1 MITPILSTKLF
12 IPPLRSKAVLRP
24 RLIER
29 MDDSL
34 QRKLTL
40 ISAPAGFG
48 KTTLIGE
55 WVAGC
60 GRPVAWLSLD
70 EGDRDPARFLTCL
83 VAAIRTIEASIGEG
97 VFAILQSPLP
107 PSIPMIL
114 TALINEITAIPIDFV
129 LVLDDYHVI
138 DAKPVDDML
147 DFLLEH
153 LPFRM
158 HLVIMTRE
166 DPRLPLARLRARG
179 QLTELR
185 ATDLRFTRTEA
196 AGFLN
201 ETMGLNLSPE
211 HIDALGART
220 EGWIAGLQLAA
231 ISMQGHQDAAGFIQ
245 SFNGSHHFVLDYLV
259 EEVLERQS
267 ESVQTFLLRT
277 SILDRLCGPLCDA
290 VLLDSSSSGQETL
303 KDLERANLFI
313 VPLDNERR
321 WYRYHH
327 LFADLLRQR
336 MNQNST
342 SSTAIERSVSVAEL
356 HRRASAWYEDNGL
369 EIEAFNHAA
378 AAGDADRAA
387 RLVEGNGMP
396 LLYRG
401 VVTPVLNWLKSL
413 RKAFLDERPSLWV
426 MYASTLLMA
435 GQLTGVERK
444 LQAAEAALQ
453 DVLLDDMLDDK
464 TKDLVGLIASTR
476 ATLATLAITDQSVGA
491 ERKLRAAEAVLQ
503 STEPDDKT
511 HDLVGLIAPIRGVSG
526 NSQHYLETIVL
537 QARRALA
544 YLHPHNL
551 PVRSAA
557 AWMLA
562 RAYQLQGNR
571 ADAEQAFI
579 EAIAISQTIE
589 NNIITIVATIGLG
602 NIQEA
607 NNQLSMAN
615 ETYKRALQLV
625 GDLPLPVACEAHLG
639 LARILFEWND
649 LDAAERHAQE
659 SIQLAKQLQNLD
671 SIITCEE
678 FLARLRLA
686 KGENAQR
693 QVPLTQSLI
702 EPLSEREL
710 KVLRLIAQGLSNQ
723 EIGDRLFLALSTVK
737 GHNRNIFGK
746 LGVERRT
753 EAVARARELG
763 LL

>member
-12 IPPLRSKAVLRP
+12 IPPLRSNAVLRP

-29 MDDSL
+29 MNDSL

-40 ISAPAGFG
+40 VSAPAGFG

-83 VAAIRTIEASIGEG
+83 VAAIRTIETSIGEG
-97 VFAILQSPLP
+97 VFALLQSPQP
-107 PSIPMIL
+107 PSTPLIL
-114 TALINEITAIPIDFV
+114 TALINEISAIPIDFV

-166 DPRLPLARLRARG
+166 DPQLPLARLRARG

-185 ATDLRFTRTEA
+185 AKDLRFTRAEA

-201 ETMGLNLSPE
+201 KTMGLSLSSE
-211 HIDALGART
+211 HVDALGART

-245 SFNGSHHFVLDYLV
+245 SFNGSHRFVLDYLV

-336 MNQNST
+336 MNQ
-342 SSTAIERSVSVAEL
+342 SSASPTAIERRVSAAEL
-356 HRRASAWYEDNGL
+356 HKRASVWYEDNGL

-378 AAGDADRAA
+378 AAGDVERAA

-413 RKAFLDERPSLWV
+413 GKAFLDERPSLWL
-426 MYASTLLMA
+426 MYASALLIA
-435 GQLTGVERK
+435 GQPTGVERK
-444 LQAAEAALQ
+444 LQAAEAALR
-453 DVLLDDMLDDK
+453 DVLSDDKLDDK
-464 TKDLVGLIASTR
+464 TKDLVGLIASSR
-476 ATLATLAITDQSVGA
+476 ATLATLAITDQSDGA
-491 ERKLRAAEAVLQ
+491 ERKLQAAESALQ

-511 HDLVGLIAPIRGVSG
+511 HDLVGLIAPIRGVSA
-526 NSQHYLETIVL
+526 NNRHHLETIIL

-579 EAIAISQTIE
+579 EAIAISQTID

-602 NIQEA
+602 NIQET
-607 NNQLSMAN
+607 NSQLDMAR
-615 ETYKRALQLV
+615 ETYMRALQLV

-639 LARILFEWND
+639 LARISFEWND

-659 SIQLAKQLQNLD
+659 SIQLAKQLKNPDGILA
-671 SIITCEE
+671 CEE
-678 FLARLRLA
+678 FLARLKLA
-686 KGENAQR
+686 KGDHAQR

-710 KVLRLIAQGLSNQ
+710 KVLRLVAQGLSNQ

>member
-1 MITPILSTKLF
+1 MPILSTKLF
-12 IPPLRSKAVLRP
+12 IPPLRAKAVLRP
-24 RLIER
+24 RLVER
-29 MDDSL
+29 MNDSL

-55 WVAGC
+55 WITGC

-83 VAAIRTIEASIGEG
+83 VAAIRTIETSIGEG
-97 VFAILQSPLP
+97 VFALLQSPQP
-107 PSIPMIL
+107 PSIPLIL
-114 TALINEITAIPIDFV
+114 TALINELTTAIPTDFV

-147 DFLLEH
+147 HFLLEH
-153 LPFRM
+153 LPFQM

-166 DPRLPLARLRARG
+166 DPQLPLARLRAQG

-185 ATDLRFTRTEA
+185 AKDLRFTRTEA

-245 SFNGSHHFVLDYLV
+245 SFNGSHRFVLDYLV

-290 VLLDSSSSGQETL
+290 VLRDSSSSGQQTL
-303 KDLERANLFI
+303 KDLERANMFV
-313 VPLDNERR
+313 VPMDNEQR

-336 MNQNST
+336 MNQNSA
-342 SSTAIERSVSVAEL
+342 SSTTIERSVSVAEL
-356 HRRASAWYEDNGL
+356 HKRASVWYEDNGL

-378 AAGDADRAA
+378 AANDVDRAA
-387 RLVEGNGMP
+387 RLVEGNGIP

-401 VVTPVLNWLKSL
+401 VVTPVLDWLKSL

-426 MYASTLLMA
+426 MYASALLIA
-435 GQLTGVERK
+435 GQPTGVERK

-453 DVLLDDMLDDK
+453 DVLSDDKLDDK

-476 ATLATLAITDQSVGA
+476 ATLATLAITDQSAGA
-491 ERKLRAAEAVLQ
+491 ERKLRAAEDALQ
-503 STEPDDKT
+503 GTEPDDKT
-511 HDLVGLIAPIRGVSG
+511 HDLVGLIAPIRGVSA
-526 NSQHYLETIVL
+526 NNQHHLETIIL

-551 PVRSAA
+551 HVRSAA

-579 EAIAISQTIE
+579 ETIAISQMIE
-589 NNIITIVATIGLG
+589 KNIITIVATIGLG
-602 NIQEA
+602 NIQET
-607 NNQLSMAN
+607 NNQLNMAN
-615 ETYKRALQLV
+615 ETYRRALQLV

-649 LDAAERHAQE
+649 LDAAERHALE
-659 SIQLAKQLQNLD
+659 SIQLAKKLMNSD

-678 FLARLRLA
+678 FLARLRLV
-686 KGENAQR
+686 KGDHAQR
-693 QVPLTQSLI
+693 QDPLTQSLI

-710 KVLRLIAQGLSNQ
+710 KVLRLIAHGLSNQ